1 MSFDLKDDI
10 ERAIAK
16 GNSPIITESKAG
28 LTLLPTPLQ
37 DLIKALSNNGYNTI
51 SITLNAYKDLDKE
64 EADCNNGDCLRELN
78 KRAGENE

>member
-16 GNSPIITESKAG
+16 GDSPIITAPKVG

-64 EADCNNGDCLRELN
+64 
-78 KRAGENE
+78 KNE

>member
-1 MSFDLKDDI
+1 MNFDFKDV
-10 ERAIAK
+10 EKAIK
-16 GNSPIITESKAG
+16 NIDSPIITAPKAG

-64 EADCNNGDCLRELN
+64 E
-78 KRAGENE
+78 NE

>member
-1 MSFDLKDDI
+1 MDFDFKDV
-10 ERAIAK
+10 EKAIK
-16 GNSPIITESKAG
+16 NIDSPIITAPIPG

-64 EADCNNGDCLRELN
+64 E
-78 KRAGENE
+78 NE